1 MLGNA
6 NWDNYTAEA
15 KVRLDNT
22 TSTLKR
28 RCRIACTGVQD
39 NSLPPIRLSD
49 FKSSYLRFAIET
61 FDLNQLENFTSAYN
75 KDELSLT
82 FKVGI

>member
-1 MLGNA
+1 MLGDA

-22 TSTLKR
+22 TINFKATVH
-28 RCRIACTGVQD
+28 GVQG
-39 NSLPPIRLSD
+39 NSPPLIRLFD

-61 FDLNQLENFTSAYN
+61 FDLNQLGNFTSAYS
-75 KDELSLT
+75 KDKCKSNM
-82 FKVGI
+82 KVGI